1 MAWTAERL
9 REEGLVAY
17 EWSDDPAADRR
28 EGLDAALRAIYLDEK
43 NPYAHYA
50 LAIVSAYSGRLEQT
64 ALAAEKS
71 IELSPSFAL
80 GHHVLGMAY
89 LFSGRAAEA
98 IPPLQHALNLNPH
111 DPQNPVWFNVL
122 ALAQLIAG
130 QAESAMQTALRALKA
145 RPD

>member
-1 MAWTAERL
+1 
-9 REEGLVAY
+9 
-17 EWSDDPAADRR
+17 
-28 EGLDAALRAIYLDEK
+28 LRAIYPDEK
-43 NPYAHYA
+43 NAYAHYA

-98 IPPLQHALNLNPH
+98 IPLLQHALNLNPR